1 MTRYRSARLAA
12 EDGTEWG
19 AYYWINRDLTA
30 AVLHCDPDGD
40 WHDAYGEPFW
50 RAAAARP
57 SAWRRACIRTYQRRV
72 SARGCTARA
81 ASCGP
86 YESRYAPPVIR
97 AGVKHHHGVQPARGA
112 RPRRKR
118 AW

>member
-40 WHDAYGEPFW
+40 WRDAYGEPFW
-50 RAAAARP
+50 QAAAARP

-72 SARGCTARA
+72 SARGCTA

-86 YESRYAPPVIR
+86 YESRYAPPVIA